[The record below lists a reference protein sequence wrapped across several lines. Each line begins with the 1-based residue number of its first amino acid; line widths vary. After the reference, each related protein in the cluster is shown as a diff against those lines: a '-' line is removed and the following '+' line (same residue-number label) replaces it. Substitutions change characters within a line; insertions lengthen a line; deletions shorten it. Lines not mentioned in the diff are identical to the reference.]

1 MPAFFKLIIS
11 LLVVLVAAGFLWA
24 GNLQPGSNLNWI
36 VPSLVL
42 FMILAIWLFPEA
54 KKLPAQKK

>member
-24 GNLQPGSNLNWI
+24 GSIEPGSNLKWI
-36 VPSLVL
+36 VPSLVF

-54 KKLPAQKK
+54 KKLPVQKK